1 MHADGHFIFPII
13 RHEEDKDRFAIRT
26 ITTRD
31 GKEWHAVFTSHE
43 EFEKG
48 APSEVLSN
56 FIDVMMKNNLQ
67 TKTAGIIINPW
78 GKSFMLTN
86 KLIEMSFRADG
97 GVECVTS
104 GSDYVAESAY
114 AI

>member
-13 RHEEDKDRFAIRT
+13 RDEGDRDRFSFRT

-31 GKEWHAVFTSHE
+31 GKEWHAAFTSHA

-56 FIDVMMKNNLQ
+56 FIDRMMRNNLQ
-67 TKTAGIIINPW
+67 TKTAGIMINPW

-86 KLIEMSFRADG
+86 KLIEMIFKADG
-97 GVECVTS
+97 G
-104 GSDYVAESAY
+104 AEYSVPDDPISPA
-114 AI
+114 APGP